1 MQVLV
6 VGADSN
12 SLPEVAACDPIR
24 YVMDGDVSGVPVDLA
39 FVVVSAAADLARL
52 SDVRASLDEGCFVLA
67 VRHPG
72 SGVTEDDLLK
82 SGADDWCAA
91 GGELERRI
99 PFIIRRLTT
108 LSARERRLRA
118 ILDTT
123 VDGIL
128 VIDAS
133 GIILSVNPAA
143 ERIFG
148 YSARELVGRNVS
160 TLMPE
165 PFRDEHD
172 SNLGNYLRT
181 GRRKIIGIGRE
192 VIGLRRDGSTFPM
205 DLAVSEVRTDEGIT
219 FTGLVRDISER
230 RSLENEVLRIS
241 DQERRRIG
249 QDLHDGLG
257 QMLTGIGLISQ
268 NLGRRLR
275 TEQSP
280 VASDVEEITELV
292 READQQAR
300 SLARGLVPVELDA
313 HGLAAAVQ
321 RLTTNAARLFG
332 VECVFEEVGSI
343 PVRDS
348 TSAIN
353 LYRIAQEAVSNAVK
367 HGRATSVRVTLA
379 SGKDQLRLRIQDN
392 GIGFPDELDEDR
404 GMGVRIM
411 HYRARVIG
419 AVLEIRSRPEGGTL
433 ITCTLPRSSAM
444 WSEPTA
450 ATSNKANLT

>member
-6 VGADSN
+6 VGADSD
-12 SLPEVAACDPIR
+12 SLPEVAACDAVR
-24 YVMDGDVSGVPVDLA
+24 YVNGLDLSGLSADLA
-39 FVVVSAAADLARL
+39 FVVISSEADLARL
-52 SDVRASLDEGCFVLA
+52 ADTRASLEEGCFVLA
-67 VRHPG
+67 VRRAE
-72 SGVTEDDLLK
+72 SGVSEDDLLK
-82 SGADDWCAA
+82 SGADDWCAPGA
-91 GGELERRI
+91 DLEGRL
-99 PFIIRRLTT
+99 PFILRRLTT

-118 ILDTT
+118 IFDTT

-128 VIDAS
+128 VIDDS
-133 GIILSVNPAA
+133 GTMLSVNPAA

-148 YSARELVGRNVS
+148 YSARELAGRNVS
-160 TLMPE
+160 MLMPE

-172 SNLGNYLRT
+172 SYLGNYLRT

-268 NLGRRLR
+268 NLGRRLKAK
-275 TEQSP
+275 QSP
-280 VASDVEEITELV
+280 VAGDVEEITELI

-321 RLTTNAARLFG
+321 RLATNAARLFG
-332 VECVFEEVGSI
+332 IECVFEEVGSI

-392 GIGFPDELDEDR
+392 GIGFPDELDDDR

-444 WSEPTA
+444 WPDATA
-450 ATSNKANLT
+450 ATSNTVNLT